1 MAPPAPRA
9 HLVPLQPAGFY
20 HREAMMLTLRD
31 CMTRDLVTLN
41 PDDTL
46 GEAITLLS
54 ERFISGAPVLIGDE
68 VVGVI
73 SAMDIMDFAA
83 NTSVS
88 GNHGDQDEW
97 SMDDTP
103 DETASSYFTDLWDE
117 GSGLLDEEQASAPDL
132 LADHTVS
139 EAMTRGLL
147 TLPPETE
154 VHVAAAFMIEH
165 GVHRVIVASDG
176 RLEGLVTTTDFLR
189 LIADRRL

>member
-1 MAPPAPRA
+1 
-9 HLVPLQPAGFY
+9 VPLQPAGFY
-20 HREAMMLTLRD
+20 PREAMMLTLRD

-83 NTSVS
+83 NASVTA
-88 GNHGDQDEW
+88 NHGDQDEW
-97 SMDDTP
+97 SMDDAP

-117 GSGLLDEEQASAPDL
+117 GSGMLDEEQASAPDL